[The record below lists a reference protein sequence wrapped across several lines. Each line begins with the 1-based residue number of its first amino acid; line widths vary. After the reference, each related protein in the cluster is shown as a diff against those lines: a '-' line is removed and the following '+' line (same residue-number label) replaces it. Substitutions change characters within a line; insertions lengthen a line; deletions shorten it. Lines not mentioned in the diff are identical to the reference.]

1 MKLEVFENVI
11 QKELK
16 LLRKVVLSI
25 GTAFCLI
32 LVLVLYSK
40 QNLFFQRGDVLKE
53 RPLASFVCSEAF
65 MSIVGKKPTDVL
77 VTDEILNAL
86 KKDEFKVV
94 AEEVLLTQIIEE
106 NKCRIIVKGDEKVRS
121 FLIDLEA
128 NKKNTFYYKL
138 SEINETE
145 IYPNEVNRLEK
156 EQK

>member
-25 GTAFCLI
+25 GTAFSLI
-32 LVLVLYSK
+32 LVLVLWSK

-65 MSIVGKKPTDVL
+65 MSIASKKPTDVL
-77 VTDEILNAL
+77 VTDEIMNAL

-94 AEEVLLTQIIEE
+94 ADEVLLTQIIEE

-121 FLIDLEA
+121 FLINLET

-145 IYPNEVNRLEK
+145 IYPNEINRLEK